1 MTQRRE
7 SDKVPSISRD
17 EVAHL
22 ARLARL
28 AVTDA
33 ELDTF
38 AGQLDVILQSV
49 ASVTEVAAD
58 DIPPT
63 SHSVPLVNVFR
74 ADQVRPGL
82 TPQQAM
88 AGAPAVEDDRFRVPR
103 ILEDQ
108 A

>member
-1 MTQRRE
+1 MAA
-7 SDKVPSISRD
+7 ISRE

-28 AVTDA
+28 AVNDT

-38 AGQLDVILQSV
+38 AGQLDVILQAV
-49 ASVTEVAAD
+49 ARVGEVAAA

-63 SHSVPLVNVFR
+63 SHSVPLTNVLR
-74 ADQVRPGL
+74 DDVVQAGL
-82 TPQQAM
+82 SQQEALS
-88 AGAPAVEDDRFRVPR
+88 GAPDAADGRFRVPR
-103 ILEDQ
+103 ILDEE